1 MTSQAF
7 KNLVKSELNI
17 ELTNKQLEML
27 SIYFDFLVEENK
39 KYNLTTIVDKE
50 EVYVKHFFDSLIVAK
65 GFKLNN
71 KKIFDIGS
79 GAGFPG
85 LVLAI
90 VFENSEFVLIDSNNK
105 KTTFLTMLINKLGLT
120 NVQALNARAEDL
132 SKIHKHE
139 ADIVMAR
146 AVARLTILLE
156 ISSQIIKVGGSFIGL
171 KARTV
176 KEEIEEL
183 GTKPHKLG
191 FQQSEIQIYENELI
205 GIRNNIEFKKISETA
220 PKYPRHYSQ
229 IKKDVIVNKK

>member
-1 MTSQAF
+1 MTDQIF
-7 KNLVKSELNI
+7 KKLVKDELDI
-17 ELTNKQLEML
+17 ELSKKQLEYL
-27 SIYFDFLVEENK
+27 NIYFNFLVEENQ
-39 KYNLTTIVDKE
+39 KYNLTTIVDRE
-50 EVYVKHFFDSLIVAK
+50 GVYIKHFFDSLIVAK
-65 GFKLNN
+65 SFDLND

-105 KTTFLTMLINKLGLT
+105 KTTFLTMLIDKLGLT
-120 NVQALNARAEDL
+120 NVQSLNARAEDL
-132 SKIHKHE
+132 SKIHRHE

-176 KEEIEEL
+176 EEEISEL
-183 GTKPHKLG
+183 GTKPHRLG
-191 FQQSEIQIYENELI
+191 FQQSKIQVYENELI
-205 GIRNNIEFKKISETA
+205 GIRNNIEFKKIAETS